1 MNEKLNH
8 IMEVQKG
15 YAKKALKT
23 LITLWVVFTVFMAA
37 IMVLFAVP
45 GEPEVGLMVFLG
57 VLYLLLGLFF
67 LNGALGAVMASRGK
81 FAPAL
86 RNLSVE
92 EQEQVDRDLANG
104 VRIAN
109 AVMGKDYLIFEGM
122 LVQVLAYRDIVYIFG
137 SSTTYW
143 GGLVPV
149 ATISLINIV
158 NKKRQSFGINM
169 KVKPL
174 LGTNSG
180 DGIDAKGFYVEMHR
194 RAPWAFMGASKEN
207 LKLYNSRFKEMVRLA
222 EERCQRITAGENS
235 SLG

>member
-15 YAKKALKT
+15 YAKKSLKT
-23 LITLWVVFTVFMAA
+23 LITLWVVLTAFIAA
-37 IMVLFAVP
+37 IMVSFGMM
-45 GEPEVGLMVFLG
+45 GETEVGLFVFLG
-57 VLYLLLGLFF
+57 VLYLLVGLLF
-67 LNGALGAVMASRGK
+67 LNGVLGAVMASRGK

-92 EQEQVDRDLANG
+92 EQEQVDRDLVSG
-104 VRIAN
+104 IRIAN
-109 AVMGKDYLIFEGM
+109 AIMGKDYLIFEGM
-122 LVQVLAYRDIVYIFG
+122 LIQVLSCRDIVYIFG

-174 LGTNSG
+174 FGTNSG

-207 LKLYNSRFKEMVRLA
+207 LKLYNAHFKEMVRQS

>member
-8 IMEVQKG
+8 ILEVQKG
-15 YAKKALKT
+15 YAKKSLKT
-23 LITLWVVFTVFMAA
+23 LITLWVVFTAFMAA
-37 IMVLFAVP
+37 MMVFFGML
-45 GEPEVGLMVFLG
+45 GETEVGLMVFFG
-57 VLYLLLGLFF
+57 VLYLLVVLLI
-67 LNGALGAVMASRGK
+67 LNGVLGAVMASRGK

-86 RNLSVE
+86 RNLSEE

-104 VRIAN
+104 IRIAN
-109 AVMGKDYLIFEGM
+109 AIMGKDYLIFEGM
-122 LVQVLAYRDIVYIFG
+122 LIQVLSYRDIVYIFG

-143 GGLVPV
+143 GGVVPV

-158 NKKRQSFGINM
+158 NKKRQAFGINM

-174 LGTNSG
+174 FGTNSG
-180 DGIDAKGFYVEMHR
+180 DGIDAKRFYVEMHR

-207 LKLYNSRFKEMVRLA
+207 LKLYNSHFKEMVRQA
-222 EERCQRITAGENS
+222 EERCQRITAGENL